1 MVSFLDLNIP
11 SSTVASSIKLSS
23 SKSSNDFLINDVVIL
38 SLSAPG
44 AEKLVNPL
52 ALSFKV
58 GLISAL
64 IICSLRKSPT
74 L

>member
-1 MVSFLDLNIP
+1 MVSLLDLNIP

-52 ALSFKV
+52 ALSFN
-58 GLISAL
+58 
-64 IICSLRKSPT
+64 
-74 L
+74 

>member
-1 MVSFLDLNIP
+1 MDFITPFSIR
-11 SSTVASSIKLSS
+11 ASSIKLLS
-23 SKSSNDFLINDVVIL
+23 SKSSNDFLTNDVVIL

-52 ALSFKV
+52 ALSFNW

-64 IICSLRKSPT
+64 IICSVIKSPT